1 MATKV
6 RNGKLLKVVPQQ
18 ESSNKK
24 DDKNNERFIP
34 AVLQGFD
41 DSHITDL
48 SDDRIFEVNIEDI
61 KDRKNNNFIKDKI
74 EELARSIDEIGL
86 KQPIIVK
93 PNGRD
98 EEGNELFEVIA
109 GHRRLAAYKL
119 LKDKDPKKY
128 KKIRAYILEGEELKN
143 ENKIY
148 LETNTTS
155 RNITLYEAL
164 LNCELDEIDFNDEL
178 FKVKYN
184 NMFYPDGNISKKEK
198 YDNNSIIKYLE
209 ATIKDNFPTL
219 DDVKADTIRRYY
231 HLIRNSSEELTK
243 AILDG
248 KITVNQARIIA
259 RASKDKQPELINEIL
274 FGNAFPKMNITE
286 KDEEKVVVKDS
297 YKEMLKI
304 DNRLR
309 NCLKVDLS
317 IIETDDWTP
326 NTIAYFKQ
334 MKKALSEIEKLE
346 SMPRK

>member
-6 RNGKLLKVVPQQ
+6 RNGKLLKVAPQQ
-18 ESSNKK
+18 ESPNKK
-24 DDKNNERFIP
+24 EDKNNERFIP

-41 DSHITDL
+41 DSHITDI

-74 EELARSIDEIGL
+74 EELAKSIDEIGL

-143 ENKIY
+143 EDKIY

-164 LNCELDEIDFNDEL
+164 LNCDLDEIDFNNDS
-178 FKVKYN
+178 FVIKYN
-184 NMFYPDGNISKKEK
+184 NILYPDGNVSKKEK
-198 YDNNSIIKYLE
+198 YDNNSIIRYLE
-209 ATIKDNFPTL
+209 TTIKDNFPAL
-219 DDVKADTIRRYY
+219 DDIKPDTIRRYY
-231 HLIRNSSEELTK
+231 HLIRNSSNELTK

-248 KITVNQARIIA
+248 KISVNQARIVA

-274 FGNAFPKMNITE
+274 FGNAFPKMSIAE
-286 KDEEKVVVKDS
+286 KDDEKVMAKDS